1 MMAKKPLIPLD
12 LEAGLAEEEQTNLA
26 VGQGAKPKF
35 ALDDIDEEPVRL
47 SRNVVRS
54 IHQEAAA
61 AGFRNSR
68 PKKLGRPSVGR
79 TAQVTLKVRPAFVE
93 LLERLR
99 METTLGFNVLIE
111 QAICEKFGYDL
122 ETLNKKLGDVE

>member
-1 MMAKKPLIPLD
+1 MAKKPLIPLD
-12 LEAGLAEEEQTNLA
+12 LEAGLAEDDTLNHPE
-26 VGQGAKPKF
+26 GQGGKPKF
-35 ALDDIDEEPVRL
+35 SLDDLDEAPVRL
-47 SRNVVRS
+47 SRNVVKT

-68 PKKLGRPSVGR
+68 PKKIGRPSVGR

-93 LLERLR
+93 LMERLR

-122 ETLNKKLGDVE
+122 ETLNKKADFDE